1 MIATDA
7 PDRLTALPVP
17 PLVAF
22 TILAVRSVAAC
33 ALMMWVLVTRRRFSG
48 RRPPLSP
55 RGRPSNTAFTHTTL
69 SRSELVM
76 SDPIEGDKS

>member
-1 MIATDA
+1 MIPTDA
-7 PDRLTALPVP
+7 PDRLTTLPVP

-22 TILAVRSVAAC
+22 TILVGGSVAAC
-33 ALMMWVLVTRRRFSG
+33 ALMMWVLVARRRSSG

-55 RGRPSNTAFTHTTL
+55 RGRTSDTASTRTTL